1 MCYQVT
7 LHRQDEK
14 VNQPVKRSLKGVVD
28 FFGLV
33 LRSRNRPSAKNAQ
46 HSELQRRACEVFQ
59 NPNRPSAKNALAFQA
74 AETVSILIFN
84 LSHSFLP
91 DQRIRIKSSRISEK
105 CSPVNPKSFSL

>member
-1 MCYQVT
+1 MKC
-7 LHRQDEK
+7 
-14 VNQPVKRSLKGVVD
+14 SI
-28 FFGLV
+28 
-33 LRSRNRPSAKNAQ
+33 
-46 HSELQRRACEVFQ
+46 

-105 CSPVNPKSFSL
+105 CSPVNPKSFLKVIEMSGRIIIL